1 MKELGLYVHVPYCKS
16 KCKYCDFNS
25 YMGCEKSMDEY
36 FSCLCQEI
44 TSFAPTF
51 KDYVVSTI
59 YIGGGTPSYVDATYI
74 KEILSTIR
82 EGYTLSEDVEISME
96 ANPNS
101 VTLEKALVWHDAG
114 INRVSIGLQAVSR
127 KLLKTIGRIHTLRDY
142 KNAVKIL
149 KLVGFTN
156 INTDLMLGLP
166 KQHVSDVCRAIK
178 IATQNSTHIS
188 AYSLIVEDGTPMQK
202 LIEDGTLKLPSEESA
217 IEMYD
222 IAYDKL
228 QKAGFKRYEVSNFA
242 KEGYECKHNLN
253 CWSYL
258 PYIGFGAGAHS
269 FVENRRCE
277 NESGIYDYIDK
288 MKRKGDPT
296 KEKNTLTRD
305 EQIEEYIM
313 LGLRK
318 EEGISPS
325 EIKKLFKYDLLKAK
339 NKEIQKLSKAGL
351 INVSD
356 RISAT
361 EMGFFVLNRIILEL
375 T

>member
-25 YMGCEKSMDEY
+25 YMGCEKSMDKY

-44 TSFAPTF
+44 KIFAPTF
-51 KDYVVSTI
+51 KDYTVTTV
-59 YIGGGTPSYVDATYI
+59 YIGGGTPSYVDAKYI
-74 KEILSTIR
+74 KDILSTIKAQFS
-82 EGYTLSEDVEISME
+82 LSETAEISME

-101 VTLEKALVWHDAG
+101 VSLEKAVIWHNAG
-114 INRVSIGLQAVSR
+114 VNRISVGLQAVSKR
-127 KLLKTIGRIHTLRDY
+127 LLKTIGRIHTLKDY
-142 KNAVKIL
+142 KNAIKSL
-149 KLVGFTN
+149 KTAGFTN

-166 KQHVSDVCRAIK
+166 NQRISDVCKAIK
-178 IATQNSTHIS
+178 IATKNSTHIS
-188 AYSLIVEDGTPMQK
+188 AYSLIVEDGTPMKK
-202 LIEDGTLKLPSEESA
+202 LIEEGVLKLPSEENT

-228 QKAGFKRYEVSNFA
+228 KKAGFNRYEVSNFA
-242 KEGYECKHNLN
+242 KSGYECKHNLN

-269 FVENRRCE
+269 FVENKRCE
-277 NESGIYDYIDK
+277 NETSIYDYIDK
-288 MKRKGDPT
+288 METGDPT
-296 KEKNTLTRD
+296 KEKITLTRD
-305 EQIEEYIM
+305 EQLEEYIM

-318 EEGISPS
+318 EEGISPK
-325 EIKKLFKYDLLKAK
+325 EMKQLFKYDILKAK
-339 NKEIQKLSKAGL
+339 NKEIQKLSKVGL
-351 INVSD
+351 ISVSD

>member
-44 TSFAPTF
+44 SNSASTF
-51 KDYVVSTI
+51 KDYTVTTV
-59 YIGGGTPSYVDATYI
+59 YIGGGTPSYVDAKYI
-74 KEILSTIR
+74 QDVLSTIKAQ
-82 EGYTLSEDVEISME
+82 YNLSEGAEISME

-101 VTLEKALVWHDAG
+101 VTLDKAVIWYNAG
-114 INRVSIGLQAVSR
+114 VNRISIGLQAVSK
-127 KLLKTIGRIHTLRDY
+127 KLLKTIGRIHTLKDY
-142 KNAVKIL
+142 QNAIKIL
-149 KLVGFTN
+149 KLAGFTN

-166 KQHVSDVCRAIK
+166 KQHVSDVCKAIK
-178 IATQNSTHIS
+178 IAAKNSTHIS
-188 AYSLIVEDGTPMQK
+188 AYSLIVEDGTPMKK
-202 LIEDGTLKLPSEESA
+202 LIEDGVLKLPSEEA
-217 IEMYD
+217 TIEMYD

-228 QKAGFKRYEVSNFA
+228 KKADFNRYEVSNFA
-242 KEGYECKHNLN
+242 KTGYECKHNLN

-258 PYIGFGAGAHS
+258 PYVGFGAGAHS
-269 FVENRRCE
+269 FVENRRWE
-277 NESGIYDYIDK
+277 NERNIYNYIDK
-288 MKRKGDPT
+288 MKKGDPAT
-296 KEKNTLTRD
+296 EKTLLTRD

-318 EEGISPS
+318 EEGLCPK
-325 EIKKLFKYDLLKAK
+325 EMKQLFKYDLLKAK

-351 INVSD
+351 ITVSD